1 MIIGLVVF
9 VAWLIAVGGI
19 VAALPG
25 PWLKPRGL
33 TDDEIAEFIRIKR
46 NRRMREFPTLYPT
59 EEEWN
64 ERNLVSE
71 MWYAANHPSWV
82 REDIRKHSRVE
93 SLLDRAARV
102 DPVEL
107 RRRIRDMER
116 EAGL

>member
-1 MIIGLVVF
+1 MITALVVF
-9 VAWLIAVGGI
+9 VAWLIAVGGF
-19 VAALPG
+19 VAFAG
-25 PWLKPRGL
+25 PWLKPRDL

-46 NRRMREFPTLYPT
+46 DERMREFPILYPT
-59 EEEWN
+59 EEKWN
-64 ERNLVSE
+64 ERNLVHE
-71 MWYAANHPSWV
+71 MKYAANHPSWA
-82 REDIRKHSRVE
+82 REDILSHSRVE